1 MNEDINNT
9 SAAGSMQP
17 NDSSLACLK
26 NDLFKQGSSERLG
39 DIVAKIPDLSA
50 QINELLVKEKNSTR
64 GVKTLIVQT
73 IADAANGNLVVPDY
87 VPSQNAAQKVYHFKQ
102 THWQELDC
110 QEFFDF
116 VRQCCEAMNL
126 PDSMMTNASFMNVV
140 FEDLA
145 LYISHVCHQREA
157 ENEVWINCKNG
168 TLRILRDG
176 TTVLLPHSREDFFRY
191 VLPYDFDP
199 SAECPLWDNFLGEV
213 LPDLTVQSVLAEG
226 IGLCLAPGVKSEK
239 MLVFFGHGSNGKS
252 VILDVIESLFGGPNV
267 SSVSLKDLTE
277 DKRMLPEIEDKLV
290 NISTEGDHELNASI
304 LKALV
309 SGEPVTAYELYRG
322 PRSMRRYARL
332 ITSFNVLPRAEATH
346 GFYRRFQI
354 IPFGVTIDEHK
365 ADVNLAS
372 KLKQELPGI
381 LNWVLEGLRRYLVG
395 YRFTESK
402 ACENALYRY
411 RLNSNSVMLFV
422 DEACE
427 PNGEIFPIETNG
439 TLLYNG
445 YKRFCNEL
453 LLRPLGRNNFYEQL
467 VSLGIQRTD
476 KQRTALFNIK
486 LNSEYENS
494 YGYPET

>member
-9 SAAGSMQP
+9 SAAGSLQP
-17 NDSSLACLK
+17 NDSSLDSLK
-26 NDLFKQGSSERLG
+26 NDLFKQGGGERLS
-39 DIVAKIPDLSA
+39 DIVAKIPNLSA
-50 QINELLVKEKNSTR
+50 QINELLIR
-64 GVKTLIVQT
+64 GSNGVRSVKTLIVQT
-73 IADAANGNLVVPDY
+73 VSDAANGNLVVPNY
-87 VPSQNAAQKVYHFKQ
+87 MPSLNAAQKVYHFKL

-140 FEDLA
+140 FEDVA
-145 LYISHVCHQREA
+145 LYISHVCRQREV
-157 ENEVWINCKNG
+157 ENEVWVNFKNG

-176 TTVLLPHSREDFFRY
+176 TTLLLPHSREDFFRY
-191 VLPYDFDP
+191 VLPYSYDP
-199 SAECPLWDNFLGEV
+199 EAQCPLWHKFLDEV
-213 LPDLTVQSVLAEG
+213 LPDQTVQDVMAEG

-239 MLVFFGHGSNGKS
+239 MLVFFGLGSNGKS
-252 VILDVIESLFGGPNV
+252 VVLDVIESLFGSPNV

-277 DKRMLPEIEDKLV
+277 DKRMLPEIEHKLV
-290 NISTEGDHELNASI
+290 NISTEGDHELNAST

-322 PRSMRRYARL
+322 PRPMRRYARL

-354 IPFGVTIDEHK
+354 IPFDITIDEKK

-381 LNWVLEGLRRYLVG
+381 LNWVLEGLRRYLG
-395 YRFTESK
+395 SFRFSESK
-402 ACENALYRY
+402 ACEDALYHY

-427 PNGEIFPIETNG
+427 PNGEILPIETNG
-439 TLLYNG
+439 TQLYNA
-445 YKRFCNEL
+445 YKRFCNDL
-453 LLRPLGRNNFYEQL
+453 LLHPLGRIKFYEQL
-467 VSLGIQRTD
+467 VSLGIKRID
-476 KQRTALFNIK
+476 KQRYTFFIIK
-486 LNSEYENS
+486 LNSDYANC
-494 YGYPET
+494 Y